1 MAFCSGRGGRILL
14 AGNGDFNIKRYSGKF
29 EAYQRTYVLMPHE
42 KKYFGFLYVLM
53 KYFLNEITSGHQGSV
68 INFITKG
75 MIENFT
81 VKLPKESQNTD
92 QAFKELDE
100 IFEKVDSNQKQIHTL
115 QSLRDTLLP
124 KLISGEVRIASNG

>member
-1 MAFCSGRGGRILL
+1 
-14 AGNGDFNIKRYSGKF
+14 
-29 EAYQRTYVLMPHE
+29 
-42 KKYFGFLYVLM
+42 M